1 MVHHIGVRNW
11 RMLIFGFGP
20 GKAQDLGEVAPVT
33 CAGCRN
39 DVFLHRMRT
48 RKAVRLYFVP
58 VVPLGTDEYLLCPI
72 CSRGVQLE
80 REQMPVVEQLQ
91 ALTAAMRT
99 GRITDDEY
107 RDEVTVGLTELGI
120 VATPQR
126 AELEAQLEHLEQLER
141 LHHEGVLSDEEFNA
155 ARRRVLGAH

>member
-1 MVHHIGVRNW
+1 
-11 RMLIFGFGP
+11 MLIFGFGP

-33 CAGCRN
+33 CAGCHN
-39 DVFLHRMRT
+39 EVFLHRMRT

-58 VVPLGTDEYLLCPI
+58 VVPYGTDDYLLCPV
-72 CSRGVQLE
+72 CNRGIQLE
-80 REQMPVVEQLQ
+80 REQIPVVAQLQ

-99 GRITDDEY
+99 GRITNDEY
-107 RDEVTVGLTELGI
+107 HDEVTVGLTDLGI

-126 AELEAQLEHLEQLER
+126 AELEAQLAHLEQLER

-155 ARRRVLGAH
+155 ARSRVLGSHSPPL